1 MKKTIWTD
9 DSIAYVKENYPY
21 TTDTAIAQHLC
32 VNRKTVSLKA
42 KELGLEK
49 GIRPEW
55 LDLAE
60 RVRELHCSHSNAEI
74 AAITG
79 ISSRSVSRIVAVLGL
94 RRTKK
99 EEQSIRSRIR
109 QYIMKREKRRVIF
122 GLPPITRIKV
132 VTNKPRIKM
141 RHSLKK
147 AGYLVIRGQN
157 VMYYHPDMERDHSRE
172 DIGRK
177 LGLRFEPWDNCNNK
191 LCVNF

>member
-9 DSIAYVKENYPY
+9 DSIAYLKENYPY

-60 RVRELHCSHSNAEI
+60 RVRELLGSHSNAEI

-109 QYIMKREKRRVIF
+109 QDIMKREKRRVIF

-177 LGLRFEPWDNCNNK
+177 LGLRFEPWDNCNNT

>member
-9 DSIAYVKENYPY
+9 DSIAYLKENYPY

>member
-9 DSIAYVKENYPY
+9 DSIAYLKENYPY

-60 RVRELHCSHSNAEI
+60 RVRELHNSHSNAEI

-109 QYIMKREKRRVIF
+109 QDIMKREKRRVIF

>member
-9 DSIAYVKENYPY
+9 DSIAYLKENYPY

-60 RVRELHCSHSNAEI
+60 RVRELHDSHSNAEI

-99 EEQSIRSRIR
+99 EEQNIRSRIR
-109 QYIMKREKRRVIF
+109 QDIMKREKRRVIF

-172 DIGRK
+172 NIGRK

>member
-9 DSIAYVKENYPY
+9 DSIAYLKENYPY

-42 KELGLEK
+42 KELSLEK

-60 RVRELHCSHSNAEI
+60 RVRELHGTHSNAEI

-109 QYIMKREKRRVIF
+109 QDIMKREKRRVIF

-177 LGLRFEPWDNCNNK
+177 LGLRFEPWDNCNDK

>member
-9 DSIAYVKENYPY
+9 GSIAYLKENYPY

-60 RVRELHCSHSNAEI
+60 RVRELHDSHSNAEI

-109 QYIMKREKRRVIF
+109 QDIMKREKRRVIF

>member
-9 DSIAYVKENYPY
+9 DSIAYLKENYPY

-60 RVRELHCSHSNAEI
+60 RVRELHSSHSNTEI

-79 ISSRSVSRIVAVLGL
+79 ISSRSISRIVAVLGL

-109 QYIMKREKRRVIF
+109 QDIMKREKRRVIF

>member
-9 DSIAYVKENYPY
+9 DSIAYLKENYPY

-60 RVRELHCSHSNAEI
+60 RVCELHGSHSNAEI

-109 QYIMKREKRRVIF
+109 QDIMKREKRRMIF

>member
-9 DSIAYVKENYPY
+9 DSIAYLKENYPY
-21 TTDTAIAQHLC
+21 TTHTAIAQHLC

-60 RVRELHCSHSNAEI
+60 RVRELHGSHSNAEI

-109 QYIMKREKRRVIF
+109 QDIMKREKRRVIF

>member
-9 DSIAYVKENYPY
+9 DSIAYLKENYPY

-42 KELGLEK
+42 KELSLEK

-60 RVRELHCSHSNAEI
+60 RVRELHGTHSNAEI

-109 QYIMKREKRRVIF
+109 QDIMKREKRRVIF
-122 GLPPITRIKV
+122 GLPPITKIKV

-177 LGLRFEPWDNCNNK
+177 LGLRFEPWDNYNDK

>member
-9 DSIAYVKENYPY
+9 DSIAYLKDNYPY

-60 RVRELHCSHSNAEI
+60 RVRELHDSHSNAEI

-109 QYIMKREKRRVIF
+109 QDIMKREKRRVIF

>member
-9 DSIAYVKENYPY
+9 DSIAYLKENYPY

-60 RVRELHCSHSNAEI
+60 RVRELHDSHSNAEI

-109 QYIMKREKRRVIF
+109 QDIMKREKRRVIF

>member
-9 DSIAYVKENYPY
+9 DSIAYLKENYPY
-21 TTDTAIAQHLC
+21 TTDTAIARHLC

-60 RVRELHCSHSNAEI
+60 RVRELHDSQSNAEI

-109 QYIMKREKRRVIF
+109 QDIMKREKRRMIF

>member
-9 DSIAYVKENYPY
+9 DSIAYLKENYPY

-55 LDLAE
+55 LDFAE
-60 RVRELHCSHSNAEI
+60 RVRELHGSHSNAEI

-109 QYIMKREKRRVIF
+109 QDIMKREKRRVIF
-122 GLPPITRIKV
+122 GLPQITKIKV

-157 VMYYHPDMERDHSRE
+157 VLYYHPDMERDHSRE

-177 LGLRFEPWDNCNNK
+177 LGLRFEPWDNCNDK

>member
-9 DSIAYVKENYPY
+9 DSIAYLKENYPY

-60 RVRELHCSHSNAEI
+60 RVRELHDSHSNAEI

-99 EEQSIRSRIR
+99 EEQNIRSRIR
-109 QYIMKREKRRVIF
+109 QDIMKREKRRVIF

>member
-9 DSIAYVKENYPY
+9 DSIAYLKENYPY

-60 RVRELHCSHSNAEI
+60 RVRELHDSHSNAEI

-109 QYIMKREKRRVIF
+109 QDIMKREKRRVIF
-122 GLPPITRIKV
+122 GLPPITKIKV

-177 LGLRFEPWDNCNNK
+177 LGLRFEPWDNYNDK

>member
-9 DSIAYVKENYPY
+9 DSIAYLKENYPH

-60 RVRELHCSHSNAEI
+60 RVRELHGSHSNAEI
-74 AAITG
+74 ATITG

-109 QYIMKREKRRVIF
+109 QDIMKREKRRVIF
-122 GLPPITRIKV
+122 GLPPITKIKV

-177 LGLRFEPWDNCNNK
+177 LGLRFEPWDNCNDK

>member
-9 DSIAYVKENYPY
+9 DSIAYLKENYPY

-60 RVRELHCSHSNAEI
+60 RVRELHGSHSNAEI

-109 QYIMKREKRRVIF
+109 QDIMKREKRRVIF

-177 LGLRFEPWDNCNNK
+177 LGLRFEPWDNCINK

>member
-9 DSIAYVKENYPY
+9 DSIAYLKENYPY

-60 RVRELHCSHSNAEI
+60 RVRELHGSHSNAEI

-79 ISSRSVSRIVAVLGL
+79 ISSRSVSRIVAVLCL

-109 QYIMKREKRRVIF
+109 QDIMKREKRRVIF
-122 GLPPITRIKV
+122 GLPPITKIKV

-157 VMYYHPDMERDHSRE
+157 VMYYHPDMERDLSRE

>member
-9 DSIAYVKENYPY
+9 DSIAYLKENYPY

-60 RVRELHCSHSNAEI
+60 RVRELHGSHSNAEI

-79 ISSRSVSRIVAVLGL
+79 RSSRSVSRIVAVLGL

-109 QYIMKREKRRVIF
+109 QDIMKREKRRVIF
-122 GLPPITRIKV
+122 GLPPITKIKV

-177 LGLRFEPWDNCNNK
+177 LGLRFEPWDNCNDK

>member
-9 DSIAYVKENYPY
+9 DSIAYLKENYPY

-42 KELGLEK
+42 KELSLEK

-60 RVRELHCSHSNAEI
+60 RVRELHGTHSNAEI

-109 QYIMKREKRRVIF
+109 QDIMKREKRRVIF
-122 GLPPITRIKV
+122 GLPPITKIKV

-177 LGLRFEPWDNCNNK
+177 LGLRFEPWDNCNDK

>member
-9 DSIAYVKENYPY
+9 DSIAYLKENYPH

-55 LDLAE
+55 LDFAE
-60 RVRELHCSHSNAEI
+60 RVRELHGSHSNAEI

-109 QYIMKREKRRVIF
+109 QDIMKREKRRVIF

-157 VMYYHPDMERDHSRE
+157 VLYYHPDMERDHSRE

-177 LGLRFEPWDNCNNK
+177 LGLRFEPWDNCNDK

>member
-9 DSIAYVKENYPY
+9 DSIAYLKENYPY

-60 RVRELHCSHSNAEI
+60 RVRELLGSHSNAEI

-109 QYIMKREKRRVIF
+109 QDIMKREKRRMIF

>member
-9 DSIAYVKENYPY
+9 DSIAYLKENYPH

-60 RVRELHCSHSNAEI
+60 RVRELHGSHSNAEI

-109 QYIMKREKRRVIF
+109 QDIMKREKRRVIF

-177 LGLRFEPWDNCNNK
+177 LGLRFEPWDNYNDK

>member
-9 DSIAYVKENYPY
+9 DSIAYLKENYPY

-60 RVRELHCSHSNAEI
+60 RVRELHDSHSNAEI

-109 QYIMKREKRRVIF
+109 QDIMKREKRRVIF

-177 LGLRFEPWDNCNNK
+177 LGLRFEPWDNYNDK

>member
-9 DSIAYVKENYPY
+9 DSIAYLKENYPH

-60 RVRELHCSHSNAEI
+60 RVRELHGSHSNAEI

-109 QYIMKREKRRVIF
+109 QDIMKREKRRVIF

-157 VMYYHPDMERDHSRE
+157 VLYYHPDMERDHSRE

>member
-9 DSIAYVKENYPY
+9 DSIAYLKENYPY

-60 RVRELHCSHSNAEI
+60 RVQELHDSHSNAEI

-109 QYIMKREKRRVIF
+109 QDIMKREKRRVIF

>member
-9 DSIAYVKENYPY
+9 DSIAYLKENYPH

-60 RVRELHCSHSNAEI
+60 RVRELHGSHSNAEI

-109 QYIMKREKRRVIF
+109 QDIMKREKRRVIF
-122 GLPPITRIKV
+122 GLPPITKIKV

-157 VMYYHPDMERDHSRE
+157 VLYYHPDMERDHSRE

-177 LGLRFEPWDNCNNK
+177 LGLRFEPWDNCNDK

>member
-9 DSIAYVKENYPY
+9 DSIAYLKENYPY

-60 RVRELHCSHSNAEI
+60 RVRDLLGSHSNAEI

-99 EEQSIRSRIR
+99 EKQSIRSRIR
-109 QYIMKREKRRVIF
+109 QDIMKREKRRVIF

>member
-9 DSIAYVKENYPY
+9 DSIAYLKENYPY

-60 RVRELHCSHSNAEI
+60 RVRELHDSHSNAEI

-109 QYIMKREKRRVIF
+109 QDIMKREKRRVIF

-132 VTNKPRIKM
+132 VTNKSRIKM

>member
-9 DSIAYVKENYPY
+9 DSIAYLKENYPY

-60 RVRELHCSHSNAEI
+60 RVRELHDSHSNAEI

-109 QYIMKREKRRVIF
+109 QDIMKREKRRMIF

>member
-9 DSIAYVKENYPY
+9 DSIAYLKENYPY

-60 RVRELHCSHSNAEI
+60 RVRELHGSHSNAEI

-109 QYIMKREKRRVIF
+109 QDIMKREKRRVIF
-122 GLPPITRIKV
+122 GLPPITKIKV

-177 LGLRFEPWDNCNNK
+177 LGLRFEPWDNYNDK

>member
-9 DSIAYVKENYPY
+9 DSIAYLKENYPY

-60 RVRELHCSHSNAEI
+60 RVRELHGSHSNAEI

-109 QYIMKREKRRVIF
+109 QDIMKREKRRVIF
-122 GLPPITRIKV
+122 GLPPITKIKV

-157 VMYYHPDMERDHSRE
+157 VMYYHTDMERDHSRE

-177 LGLRFEPWDNCNNK
+177 LGLRFEPWDNCNDK

>member
-9 DSIAYVKENYPY
+9 DSIAYLKENYPY

-60 RVRELHCSHSNAEI
+60 RVRELHGSHSNAEI

-109 QYIMKREKRRVIF
+109 RDIMKREKRRVIF
-122 GLPPITRIKV
+122 GLPPITKIKV

-177 LGLRFEPWDNCNNK
+177 LGLRFEPWDNCNDK

>member
-9 DSIAYVKENYPY
+9 DSIAYLKENYPY

-60 RVRELHCSHSNAEI
+60 RVRELLGSHSNAEI

-109 QYIMKREKRRVIF
+109 QDIMKREKRRVIF
-122 GLPPITRIKV
+122 GLPPITKIKV

-177 LGLRFEPWDNCNNK
+177 LGLRFEPWDNCNDK

>member
-9 DSIAYVKENYPY
+9 DSIAYLKENYPY

-60 RVRELHCSHSNAEI
+60 RVRELHGTHSNAEI

-109 QYIMKREKRRVIF
+109 QDIMKREKRRVIF

-177 LGLRFEPWDNCNNK
+177 LGLRFEPWDNYNDK

>member
-9 DSIAYVKENYPY
+9 DSIAYLKENYPY

-60 RVRELHCSHSNAEI
+60 RVRELHGSHSNAEI

-109 QYIMKREKRRVIF
+109 QDIMKREKRRMIF

-157 VMYYHPDMERDHSRE
+157 VMYYHSDMERDHSRE

>member
-9 DSIAYVKENYPY
+9 DSIAYLKENYPH

-60 RVRELHCSHSNAEI
+60 RVRELHGSHSNAEI

-79 ISSRSVSRIVAVLGL
+79 ISSRSVSRIVAVLCL

-109 QYIMKREKRRVIF
+109 QDIMKREKRRVIWPAANHENK
-122 GLPPITRIKV
+122 GCYKQAEDKDAPLPEKGRLSGNPWSECHVLPPRHGTRPF
-132 VTNKPRIKM
+132 TRGYRPQARIE
-141 RHSLKK
+141 
-147 AGYLVIRGQN
+147 IRAVG
-157 VMYYHPDMERDHSRE
+157 
-172 DIGRK
+172 
-177 LGLRFEPWDNCNNK
+177 
-191 LCVNF
+191 

>member
-9 DSIAYVKENYPY
+9 DSIAYLKENYPY

-49 GIRPEW
+49 GIRPAW

-60 RVRELHCSHSNAEI
+60 RVRELHGSHSNAEI

-79 ISSRSVSRIVAVLGL
+79 ISSRSVSRIVAVLCL

-109 QYIMKREKRRVIF
+109 QDIMKREKRRVIF
-122 GLPPITRIKV
+122 GLPPITKIKV

-177 LGLRFEPWDNCNNK
+177 LGLRFEPWDNCNDK